1 MIERYGTT
9 RICEHRILCIT
20 DYGRPITPFFIETQN
35 FLGLGRQI
43 GQMNFG
49 AFGTVSP
56 LSMFFIIQPLVLPLK
71 FIYFVAF
78 SEYMNFTLHPHPKI
92 LIWEAND

>member
-1 MIERYGTT
+1 
-9 RICEHRILCIT
+9 
-20 DYGRPITPFFIETQN
+20 
-35 FLGLGRQI
+35 
-43 GQMNFG
+43 MNLG